1 MQNNCKRE
9 EEREQLSDVLKE
21 FCFGDRKTQIV
32 RNRKANK
39 NFLQANE
46 LQHKSLG
53 LFTDCI

>member
-1 MQNNCKRE
+1 
-9 EEREQLSDVLKE
+9 LSDVLKE
-21 FCFGDRKTQIV
+21 VCFGDRKTQIV